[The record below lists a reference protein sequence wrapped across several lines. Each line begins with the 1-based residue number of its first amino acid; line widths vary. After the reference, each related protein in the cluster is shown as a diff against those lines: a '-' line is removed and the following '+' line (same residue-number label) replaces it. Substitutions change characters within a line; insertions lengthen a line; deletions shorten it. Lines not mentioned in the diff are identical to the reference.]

1 MNMTITELYNQLAD
15 KDFQDY
21 HTGDLFFPAYMY
33 MYDAVKEY
41 EIDQEILDIKNRL
54 HRPNNY
60 LDVLVLDIFEEFIN
74 FLKHEKFG
82 KQFKYDFYLRH
93 ESTKPAAVDDSLY
106 RDAYDDR
113 FLQFLN
119 GIIQSH
125 LAKANQFE
133 VAYVFLKGFGNA
145 YPHIRTS
152 RFFNK
157 FEKYIKGYKLI
168 MFYPG
173 EAKTYYSLFGLLKDE
188 NLYRAIK
195 LINA

>member
-1 MNMTITELYNQLAD
+1 MTITELYNQLSN
-15 KDFQDY
+15 KDFQD
-21 HTGDLFFPAYMY
+21 HQTGNLFFPAYMY
-33 MYDAVKEY
+33 MYDATKEY
-41 EIDQEILDIKNRL
+41 EIEHEILDIKHRL

-60 LDVLVLDIFEEFIN
+60 LDVMVLDIFEEFVSY
-74 FLKHEKFG
+74 LKQDEIIKGTSRFT
-82 KQFKYDFYLRH
+82 FYSNQ
-93 ESTKPAAVDDSLY
+93 ETDKPEAVDKALY
-106 RDAYDDR
+106 REAYDPR
-113 FLQFLN
+113 FLNHLDQK
-119 GIIQSH
+119 IQDH
-125 LAKANQFE
+125 LTNTEHYE

-145 YPHIRTS
+145 FPHIRAS
-152 RFFNK
+152 RFMNN

>member
-1 MNMTITELYNQLAD
+1 MTITELYNQLSN
-15 KDFQDY
+15 KDFQD
-21 HTGDLFFPAYMY
+21 HQTGNLFFPAYMY
-33 MYDAVKEY
+33 MYDATKEY
-41 EIDQEILDIKNRL
+41 EIEHEILDIKHRL

-60 LDVLVLDIFEEFIN
+60 LDVMVLDIFEEFVSY
-74 FLKHEKFG
+74 LKQDEIIKGTSRFT
-82 KQFKYDFYLRH
+82 FYSNQ
-93 ESTKPAAVDDSLY
+93 ETDKPEAVDKALY
-106 RDAYDDR
+106 REAYDPR
-113 FLQFLN
+113 FLNHLDQK
-119 GIIQSH
+119 IQDH
-125 LAKANQFE
+125 LTNTEYYE

-145 YPHIRTS
+145 FPHIRAS
-152 RFFNK
+152 RFMNN